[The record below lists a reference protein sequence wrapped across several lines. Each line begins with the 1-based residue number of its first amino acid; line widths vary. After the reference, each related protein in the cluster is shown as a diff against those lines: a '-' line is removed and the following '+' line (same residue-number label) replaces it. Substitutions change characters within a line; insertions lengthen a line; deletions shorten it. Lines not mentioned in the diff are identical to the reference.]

1 MHHPVADEPWG
12 GRMGQSPEA
21 ADNGRVWAVGL
32 VEAVTMLQLWGGGMG
47 GWLPLLPSHLS
58 AMPIPLEERPCPLP
72 ARGGKGIPEK
82 GLLICDFNPLLRSYL
97 AQRALLS
104 IDPALALALE
114 PQLLAPGGSE
124 SCPSTER
131 RRRHVGGPLP
141 A

>member
-1 MHHPVADEPWG
+1 MEECGPWG
-12 GRMGQSPEA
+12 
-21 ADNGRVWAVGL
+21 
-32 VEAVTMLQLWGGGMG
+32 LWRPIRCCNCGGAGMG

>member
-1 MHHPVADEPWG
+1 MHHLVADEPWG

-32 VEAVTMLQLWGGGMG
+32 VEAYTMLQLWGGGDG
-47 GWLPLLPSHLS
+47 GVAAPPPLPPLS
-58 AMPIPLEERPCPLP
+58 NAHPPGGAVLPLP